1 MLTTEERDN
10 LVKLAVDSYKGCA
23 EKYSD
28 AQSSKALREA
38 LIEANNGSTKL
49 DYRAIRDGKCDGVFT
64 LIEEILKR
72 TVLEGL
78 QESDFFN
85 ALVEYRDVAAGD
97 KTTFILPDTTL
108 FTVDEAAEGTQ
119 AIRRQRIGG
128 SEEISIPTSVKAVR
142 IYEELSR
149 ILAGRVDF
157 NDLINKVS
165 ESFQKKILNDVY
177 TVFAGISAAQI
188 GGTYYKAN
196 GTYDEST
203 LLTLIEHVEAA
214 GGGQATI
221 FGTKAALRHL
231 APSIISDINKQDIY
245 NQGYY
250 GKFFGAPV
258 VAVPQ
263 RHQIGTDTFVL
274 PDDILTILVG
284 DAGKPIKL
292 VREGD
297 PLIITKDPSEN
308 NDLTQEYFYAE
319 KYGVGFV
326 LAGNRN
332 PGIGIYDIA

>member
-1 MLTTEERDN
+1 MFSTEERDN
-10 LVKLAVDSYKGCA
+10 LVKLAVDAHNGCV
-23 EKYSD
+23 EKYSA
-28 AQSSKALREA
+28 AQSSETLRKA

-49 DYRAIRDGKCDGVFT
+49 DYRAIRDGKCDGVFS

-85 ALVEYRDVAAGD
+85 ELVEYRDVAAGD
-97 KTTFILPDTTL
+97 KTTFVLPDTTL
-108 FTVDEAAEGTQ
+108 FTVDDAADGTQ

-128 SEEISIPTSVKAVR
+128 SEEITIPTSVKAVR

-149 ILAGRVDF
+149 VLAGRVDF
-157 NDLINKVS
+157 NDLITKVS
-165 ESFQKKILNDVY
+165 ESFQRKILNDVY
-177 TVFAGISAAQI
+177 SVFAGITAAQI

-196 GTYDEST
+196 GTYDETT

-214 GGGQATI
+214 GGGQAVI
-221 FGTKAALRHL
+221 LGTKAALRHL

-250 GKFFGAPV
+250 GKFFGTSV

-263 RHQIGTDTFVL
+263 RHQVGTDTFIL
-274 PDDILTILVG
+274 PDDMLTILVG

-326 LAGNRN
+326 FAGNRN
-332 PGIGIYDIA
+332 SGIGIYDIA